1 VTILPVLSS
10 HKVIKALNRAG
21 FNIKRQTGSH
31 IHMWHDERR
40 TLVTIPNHNEL
51 APGTLIS
58 IIKQS
63 KMEREEFLSYLE

>member
-1 VTILPVLSS
+1 VTTLPVLSS

-21 FNIKRQTGSH
+21 FTIKRQSGSH
-31 IHMWHDERR
+31 IHLWHDERK
-40 TLVTIPNHNEL
+40 TLVTVPNHDEL

-63 KMEREEFLSYLE
+63 KMDRKEFLSYLE

>member
-10 HKVIKALNRAG
+10 HKVIKALSRAG
-21 FNIKRQTGSH
+21 FTIKRQSGSH
-31 IHMWHDERR
+31 IHMWHDARR
-40 TLVTIPNHNEL
+40 ILVTVPNHDEL

-63 KMEREEFLSYLE
+63 KIDRDEFLSYLE